1 MIDSDFHDDREFFD
15 QDRGWRARMQC
26 VLPLLLAVLLVGSL
40 GALLYSASNATRDHA
55 QALAEQQNSFE
66 VIALARGFDARVARS
81 EVTLARYVI
90 SLDPDTG
97 RLFQDEWRGAA
108 SQFKAL
114 AYATRGSGW
123 QHGNVA
129 ALRYAFIARG
139 KTLSEIGLRTTYDQK
154 MAALARFHQAGKSR
168 DLRRIT
174 ALLDLVIQAEND
186 RLRERSLAVTLAGD
200 RSEWVGKTSRLV
212 GLAMLVCLLFGAWF
226 ANVAYR
232 ERRAARRM
240 ADVETERADRLEQAV
255 AARTAE
261 LSYAYDQLKQES
273 ADRAAAQDHL
283 RQMQKMDA
291 VGQLTGGIA
300 HDFNNM
306 LAVVVGGLELA
317 KRKMRLKPEEASRHL
332 DNAMEGA
339 NRASALTRRLLAF
352 ARSEP
357 LLPSAVDPD
366 ALLAGMADLIDR
378 TIGDQIIVGFAQAA
392 SGWRIFV
399 DQHQMENAILN
410 LCVNARDAMDG
421 RGRLTLATGQ
431 ACLEEGEVGE
441 CASGDYVTLSVSDD
455 GCGMTPE
462 ILARVFEPFFTTKP
476 VGKGTGLG
484 LSQIFGFVRQC
495 GGEIRIESTP
505 GQGSSVHL
513 YLPRSI
519 RAEDAVDAQADFA
532 RTPVEHPPTRILV
545 VEDDAR
551 VLNQTMAA
559 LAELGHL
566 PIACDHPAKAAKLLA
581 NHGDVGLIV
590 SDVLM
595 PDMTGPE
602 MVKALPAR
610 FAHLPVLFVTG
621 YTGDANDS
629 ADFGG
634 HMVLRKPYTLMAL
647 GQALAQSLSGSLTGS
662 PHPGTAA
669 AAE

>member
-1 MIDSDFHDDREFFD
+1 MADTDFLGD
-15 QDRGWRARMQC
+15 QYDWGRALVRRA
-26 VLPLLLAVLLVGSL
+26 LPLLLGLLLVGSL
-40 GALLYSASNATRDHA
+40 GALIYSASNASRDHA
-55 QALAEQQNSFE
+55 QALAEQQSSFE
-66 VIALARGFDARVARS
+66 VIALARGFEARMARA

-97 RLFQDEWRGAA
+97 RLFQDQWRGAA
-108 SQFKAL
+108 SQLKTL
-114 AYATRGSGW
+114 GYATRGSAW
-123 QHGNVA
+123 QSGNVA

-139 KTLSEIGLRTTYDQK
+139 KTLNEIGLRTTYDQK
-154 MAALARFHQAGKSR
+154 MGALARFHQAGKSQ

-174 ALLDLVIQAEND
+174 ALLDLVIKAEND

-200 RSEWVGKTSRLV
+200 RNEWVGKTSRLV
-212 GLAMLVCLLFGAWF
+212 GLAMLVCILFGIWF
-226 ANVAYR
+226 ANTAFR
-232 ERRAARRM
+232 ERRTARRL
-240 ADVETERADRLEQAV
+240 AEVESERADRLEAAV

-261 LSYAYDQLKQES
+261 LSDAYEQLKRES
-273 ADRAAAQDHL
+273 AERAAAQDHL

-317 KRKMRLKPEEASRHL
+317 KRKMALKPDEADRHL

-339 NRASALTRRLLAF
+339 NRAAALTRRLLAF

-366 ALLAGMADLIDR
+366 ALLSGMADLIDR
-378 TIGDQIIVGFAQAA
+378 TIGDQISVQFAEGA

-410 LCVNARDAMDG
+410 LCVNARDAMEG

-431 ACLEEGEVGE
+431 TLLSDGEVGE
-441 CASGDYVTLSVSDD
+441 CIAGDYVTVSVTDD
-455 GCGMTPE
+455 GCGMAPDV
-462 ILARVFEPFFTTKP
+462 LARVFEPFFTTKP

-484 LSQIFGFVRQC
+484 LSQIFGFARQC

-505 GQGSSVHL
+505 GLGTGVHL
-513 YLPRSI
+513 YLPRSTGVQVAVE
-519 RAEDAVDAQADFA
+519 AEASFA
-532 RTPVEHPPTRILV
+532 RAPVEQPPTRILV

-559 LAELGHL
+559 LSELGHL
-566 PIACDHPAKAAKLLA
+566 PIACDHPGKAAKLLA
-581 NHGDVGLIV
+581 SHGDIGLII

-610 FAHLPVLFVTG
+610 FQHLPVLFVTG
-621 YTGDANDS
+621 YTGDGNDS
-629 ADFGG
+629 ADFAG
-634 HMVLRKPYTLMAL
+634 HQVLRKPYTLMAL
-647 GQALAQSLSGSLTGS
+647 GQALGQTLSDQNLNGLRR
-662 PHPGTAA
+662 PGTAA